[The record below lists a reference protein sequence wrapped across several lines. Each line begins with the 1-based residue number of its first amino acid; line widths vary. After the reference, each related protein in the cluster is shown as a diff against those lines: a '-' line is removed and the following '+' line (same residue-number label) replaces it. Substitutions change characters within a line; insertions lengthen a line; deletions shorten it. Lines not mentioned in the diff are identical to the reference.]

1 MGNRMAA
8 QARFYYYS
16 LEYSVFYALSSD
28 QDHERENYLKSWLYL
43 ACYRTCTFNMPV
55 WYGTRKQRTVH
66 FPYKYIRT
74 LHTERYSTEGFI
86 HYPLYGSKMYG
97 TLSHLCSDGSCR
109 LQSRNKSGLF
119 KGYAPRRLS
128 EKGRKF
134 FKRKIS
140 LWWSHQDTHSGWNS
154 QKPRMKE
161 KYRYFPLCLSTWKIN
176 VTLIFISQ
184 FQVL

>member
-1 MGNRMAA
+1 MTLPGLVPYMYI
-8 QARFYYYS
+8 Q
-16 LEYSVFYALSSD
+16 
-28 QDHERENYLKSWLYL
+28 H
-43 ACYRTCTFNMPV
+43 ACTVRYEKIVYRTFSVHVHKDPP
-55 WYGTRKQRTVH
+55 YGTVQYGR
-66 FPYKYIRT
+66 
-74 LHTERYSTEGFI
+74 LHTLPPVRLENVR
-86 HYPLYGSKMYG
+86 YGSKMYG
-97 TLSHLCSDGSCR
+97 TSSHLCSDGSCR

-184 FQVL
+184 F